1 MNFFSA
7 AQRKWPEISK
17 ILEKEQE
24 EIKSN
29 EEKIFWSGEIEFPDG
44 RIEIVEIKIK
54 NRKLGSEQNSIDLW
68 AWPEIVNIMR
78 KNETPKGCF

>member
-44 RIEIVEIKIK
+44 GIEIAEIKIK
-54 NRKLGSEQNSIDLW
+54 NRKLGSGRNLIGLW
-68 AWPEIVNIMR
+68 AWPRDGKYYE
-78 KNETPKGCF
+78 KK